1 MSNGPPTDE
10 EVAEDYKYSLEFLTT
25 NDRYAI
31 NNLTV
36 IARENTEH
44 APAIS
49 KVLEAHIRKVKSNFR
64 FILFTFTIDI
74 IQPVF
79 FFLFIRCEDQQ
90 AADLMNRLLQIASF
104 QLYMFLTR

>member
-1 MSNGPPTDE
+1 MSNRPPTDE
-10 EVAEDYKYSLEFLTT
+10 EVAEDYNNSLEFLTT

-49 KVLEAHIRKVKSNFR
+49 KVLEAHIRKVSLN
-64 FILFTFTIDI
+64 
-74 IQPVF
+74 
-79 FFLFIRCEDQQ
+79 
-90 AADLMNRLLQIASF
+90 LQ
-104 QLYMFLTR
+104 